1 MALTEAHAGESGD
14 GARLEILVAAADCFA
29 ERGYAVTSIDDV
41 ARRLGATK
49 GRIYHH
55 FPSKGDLFAEVFRAG
70 MDMNH
75 AAIAPLSELPGPA
88 LPRWRRMAM
97 AHVLQMIMTKPF
109 QRAVW
114 IGVEMHLAGA
124 TTPEMLVP
132 VARRIADLG
141 WHVQV
146 HALDDQLARLEAVLL
161 ALHVPVVLDHI
172 ARIPVGTSRTDAALA
187 RALRLLASGR
197 FWVKL
202 SAPYLESRVG
212 APSYQDLDGI
222 VGALARE
229 APERLLW
236 GTDWPHPSESANP
249 PDDHG
254 LLRALQRWV
263 GAESLTRRVLVDNPA
278 ALYRF

>member
-1 MALTEAHAGESGD
+1 MTPAATEGLAIGPMCDCHMHIYDSRYPHVSNPPFLPPDALVPD
-14 GARLEILVAAADCFA
+14 YRLVQE
-29 ERGYAVTSIDDV
+29 
-41 ARRLGATK
+41 RLGLT
-49 GRIYHH
+49 RTVVVT
-55 FPSKGDLFAEVFRAG
+55 PSAYGTDNRVTLDAVRQLGDSA
-70 MDMNH
+70 
-75 AAIAPLSELPGPA
+75 
-88 LPRWRRMAM
+88 
-97 AHVLQMIMTKPF
+97 
-109 QRAVW
+109 RAVAVVDDT
-114 IGVEMHLAGA
+114 IDPIALRELDAAGVRGVRFNLVQAGA

-222 VGALARE
+222 VAALARE